1 MVLPRLAPCLLCFQ
15 RAGLGPPADLLFLL
29 RQDKEAKEGDPSA
42 CVPFALLRGNL
53 CHPAHKADAAK
64 LAARLQRAAQTVATS
79 QSTKHP
85 CPSAQTPALWAG
97 CHRRRHKGECGDREP
112 GPCGCCVAFA
122 GSIDFIAARTR
133 IQGSRGIK
141 HSNFQSVTTLPGRP
155 LPPFWLRLRH
165 ALQTAAKAAA
175 GQPWLRHLAG
185 GKCLSGA
192 CKARATSFCRTAD

>member
-1 MVLPRLAPCLLCFQ
+1 M
-15 RAGLGPPADLLFLL
+15 L
-29 RQDKEAKEGDPSA
+29 RQDKEAKEGDPGA
-42 CVPFALLRGNL
+42 CDPFALLRGNL
-53 CHPAHKADAAK
+53 RHPTHKAGAVK
-64 LAARLQRAAQTVATS
+64 LTSRSMLHMKRCVQTITAS
-79 QSTKHP
+79 QSTKRL
-85 CPSAQTPALWAG
+85 CPAAQPPTLWAG

-175 GQPWLRHLAG
+175 GQPWLRHLTG

-192 CKARATSFCRTAD
+192 CKARATSFCRTAV